1 MRRQVYVT
9 NTELLAEIRIYWDT
23 GKYSN
28 KLVLMIQKMV
38 TKIAN
43 SRNFYGYEFKH
54 DMMQEGII
62 HALYKGIPG
71 FKKDKKNPFSFLS
84 TVIVNKYLE
93 IIKKEKKNIIIK
105 NVLKEQEIE
114 RVKQKTQNRI

>member
-9 NTELLAEIRIYWDT
+9 NKELLAEIGVFWKSGEYT
-23 GKYSN
+23 N
-28 KLVLMIQKMV
+28 KLVLMVQKMA

-43 SRNFYGYEFKH
+43 SRNFYGYDYKH

-93 IIKKEKKNIIIK
+93 IIKKEKKNIRIK
-105 NVLKEQEIE
+105 EVLKEKEIE
-114 RVKQKTQNRI
+114 RVKSKTTNRL